1 MTEKTNFFLNIIHT
15 LVSIYPKNRL
25 PNPFSSTGMVSI
37 TFLVKYIK
45 YWKINSKNIR
55 LRLKTLIKNDLLLNE
70 FQILA

>member
-25 PNPFSSTGMVSI
+25 PNSFSSTGMVSI

-45 YWKINSKNIR
+45 YWKIISKNIR